1 MALLRS
7 AGPDPQSGI
16 VQARGGRRVKRVLV
30 LGGGMV
36 GSVLARDLAADGA
49 SQVTVADRR
58 PEVLAALSAAGLAA
72 VEVDLSDAQRL
83 RSVAGAYDVVVGAL
97 PGALGFGALGAMIEA
112 GRPYVDI
119 SFMPEDALSL
129 DESAREAGVSC
140 VVDCGVAPGIA
151 SMLVG
156 RAAGLLE
163 PCERIDIYVGG
174 LPREP
179 TWPYGYR
186 AGFSPHDVI
195 EEYVRPARMKV
206 GGRVVV
212 KEALS
217 EPELIE
223 IPGVGTL
230 EAFNTDGLRSLL
242 TTIDVPEMRE
252 KTLRYPGHRELMSVL
267 RWSGFFG
274 TQPVAVNGTSVRPL
288 DVTAA
293 LLFPRWTFAPGE
305 ADVTVLRVSAVGQRK
320 GRRRRL
326 LWDLVDCH
334 DALTDTR
341 SMARTTAFPAAVVTR
356 LILAGHLDQPGVHP
370 PEWIAR
376 RPQLLD
382 HMLAELGRRGVRFRS
397 STEDLP

>member
-1 MALLRS
+1 
-7 AGPDPQSGI
+7 
-16 VQARGGRRVKRVLV
+16 VKRVLV

-49 SQVTVADRR
+49 HQVTVADRR
-58 PEVLAALSAAGLAA
+58 PQALAALSAGGLAA
-72 VEVDLSDAQRL
+72 VEVDLADAQHL
-83 RSVAGAYDVVVGAL
+83 RSVASAYDVIVGAL
-97 PGALGFGALGAMIEA
+97 PGALGFAALGAMIET

-129 DESAREAGVSC
+129 DELAREAGVSC
-140 VVDCGVAPGIA
+140 VVDCGVAPGMA
-151 SMLVG
+151 SMLAA
-156 RAAGLLE
+156 RAARLLD

-174 LPREP
+174 LPAEP
-179 TWPYGYR
+179 SWPYGYR

-206 GGRVVV
+206 GGRIVV

-223 IPGVGTL
+223 VPGVGTL

-242 TTIDVPEMRE
+242 TTLDVPDMRE

-267 RWSGFFG
+267 RWSGFFD
-274 TQPVAVNGTSVRPL
+274 TQPVAANGSLVRPL

-293 LLFPRWTFAPGE
+293 LLFPRWAFAPGE
-305 ADVTVLRVSAVGQRK
+305 ADVTVLRVSAVGQRE

-334 DALTDTR
+334 DPLTDTR
-341 SMARTTAFPAAVVTR
+341 SMARTTAFPAAIVTR
-356 LILAGHLDQPGVHP
+356 LIVEGRLGQPGVHP
-370 PEWIAR
+370 PEWVAGQ
-376 RPQLLD
+376 PQLLD
-382 HMLAELGRRGVRFRS
+382 HILAELGRRGVRFHS
-397 STEDLP
+397 SAEDLD